1 MSIDTKTPT
10 GKNIM
15 GNHKRITIVCGHYG
29 SGKTEF
35 SVNLALKLAK
45 SGFKTALVDMDVVNV
60 AFRSRELQKFLNE
73 AGVEVISTAFKSDA
87 TDLPAI
93 SAKAKS
99 PLEDRSYHGIYDLGG
114 NPAGT
119 RSFVQFAELVEEND
133 YDLLFV
139 LNANRPET
147 RTCEKALS
155 FYKDIESTLNLKI
168 TKIVNNT
175 HLISE
180 TTYKDIEKGTKVSL
194 ELSEIVGVPLKYVA
208 GTSDVLDQ
216 AAIPAFAERFEM
228 ELLMRKRWM
237 NIR

>member
-1 MSIDTKTPT
+1 MSIEH
-10 GKNIM
+10 GK
-15 GNHKRITIVCGHYG
+15 GERGVYKRIIIVCGHYG

-45 SGFKTALVDMDVVNV
+45 DGFKTALVDMDVVNV
-60 AFRSRELQKFLNE
+60 AFRSRELKKFLIQ
-73 AGVEVISTAFKSDA
+73 AGVDVISTTFNSDA

-93 SAKAKS
+93 SAKVKS
-99 PLEDRSYHGIYDLGG
+99 PLEDKSYHGIYDLGG

-119 RSFVQFAELVEEND
+119 RSFVQFANLVDTND

-147 RTCEKALS
+147 RSCEKALT
-155 FYKDIESTLNLKI
+155 FYREIESTLGLKI

-180 TTYKDIEKGTKVSL
+180 STVKDIEKGNKVSL
-194 ELSEIVGVPLKYVA
+194 ELSEIVGTPLKYVA
-208 GTSDVLDQ
+208 GTREILDQ
-216 AAIPAFAERFEM
+216 AYIPLGAERFEM
-228 ELLMRKRWM
+228 DLLMRKRWM